1 MEKHEPLESL
11 KYIRESSE
19 TKGFMG
25 FVLSLIIELD
35 MKSTFWLNKLR
46 LEEVKEYFI
55 CYRLPLT
62 ALGLV
67 SIS

>member
-1 MEKHEPLESL
+1 
-11 KYIRESSE
+11 
-19 TKGFMG
+19 MG

-35 MKSTFWLNKLR
+35 MKSTFWLNELR

-67 SIS
+67 VSIS